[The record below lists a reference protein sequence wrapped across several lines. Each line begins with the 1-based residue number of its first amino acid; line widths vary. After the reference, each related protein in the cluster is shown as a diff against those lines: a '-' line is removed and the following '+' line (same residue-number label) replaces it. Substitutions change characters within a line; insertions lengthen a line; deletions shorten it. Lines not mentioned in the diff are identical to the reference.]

1 MDLDFLIGIGKIVLI
16 DLALAGDN
24 ALVIALAVRTLTPRQ
39 QFQGRIWG
47 TVGAVGLRL
56 AFIFIVTYLLAIP
69 LLQVVG
75 GLLLVWI
82 ALKLVLQSDA
92 HGGESVKQGTTLL
105 GAVWV
110 ILVADVI
117 MSLDNVIGVAAA
129 AEGDMRLVVFGI
141 ALSIPIVVWGS
152 GVLARLMNRYPWII
166 LVAGGILGEVAG
178 KMMLHDQFIVS
189 RFGDSP
195 DAVEFA
201 LRIGLAIAIMLV
213 GWLVTRRRA
222 AVANDGAAAR

>member
-1 MDLDFLIGIGKIVLI
+1 MNLDFLLGIGKIVLI

-24 ALVIALAVRTLTPRQ
+24 ALVIALAVRTLSRRQ

-56 AFIFIVTYLLAIP
+56 AFIFIVTHLLAIP

-75 GLLLVWI
+75 GLLLIWI
-82 ALKLVLQSDA
+82 AVKLVLQSDG
-92 HGGESVKQGTTLL
+92 HEGGQVKQGTTLL
-105 GAVWV
+105 GAIWV

-178 KMMLHDQFIVS
+178 KMMLHDQFVTT
-189 RFGDSP
+189 RFGDPP
-195 DAVEFA
+195 DGVEAA
-201 LRIGLAIAIMLV
+201 LRIGLALAIMLV

-222 AVANDGAAAR
+222 AVSNDGATAR

>member
-1 MDLDFLIGIGKIVLI
+1 MNLDFLLGIGKIVLI

-24 ALVIALAVRTLTPRQ
+24 ALVIALAVRTLSPRQ

-56 AFIFIVTYLLAIP
+56 AFIFIVTYLLAVP

-82 ALKLVLQSDA
+82 AFKLVLQSEA
-92 HGGESVKQGTTLL
+92 HEGEKVKQGTTLL
-105 GAVWV
+105 GAIWV

-152 GVLARLMNRYPWII
+152 GVLARLMNRYPSII

-178 KMMLHDQFIVS
+178 KMMLHDHFVTR
-189 RFGDSP
+189 RFGDVP
-195 DAVEFA
+195 DGVEYAVRIA
-201 LRIGLAIAIMLV
+201 LALAIVLV

-222 AVANDGAAAR
+222 AVADDGATAR

>member
-1 MDLDFLIGIGKIVLI
+1 MNLDFLLGVGKIVLI

-24 ALVIALAVRTLTPRQ
+24 ALVIALAVRTLSRRQ

-56 AFIFIVTYLLAIP
+56 AFIFIVTHLLAIP

-75 GLLLVWI
+75 GLLLIWI
-82 ALKLVLQSDA
+82 AVKLVLQSDGHDGA
-92 HGGESVKQGTTLL
+92 QVKQGTTLL
-105 GAVWV
+105 GAIWV

-117 MSLDNVIGVAAA
+117 MSLDNVIGVAGA

-178 KMMLHDQFIVS
+178 KMMLHDQFVTT
-189 RFGDSP
+189 RFGDPP
-195 DAVEFA
+195 DGVEAV
-201 LRIGLAIAIMLV
+201 LRIGLALAIMLV

-222 AVANDGAAAR
+222 AVSNDGATAR

>member
-1 MDLDFLIGIGKIVLI
+1 MDLDFLLGIGKIVLI

-56 AFIFIVTYLLAIP
+56 VFIFIVTYLLAIP

-92 HGGESVKQGTTLL
+92 HDGESVKQGTTLL
-105 GAVWV
+105 GAIWV

-152 GVLARLMNRYPWII
+152 GVLAKLMNRYSWII

-178 KMMLHDQFIVS
+178 KMMLHDQFVVS

-201 LRIGLAIAIMLV
+201 LRAGLAIAIMLV

-222 AVANDGAAAR
+222 AVANDEATAR